1 LPQPDASLHGT
12 SMLATF
18 ADDVCVTYRSVCE
31 YDAADGIMDYASRFA
46 EWARRWNIG
55 INNAKSV
62 NVCFT
67 LRRKT
72 TPAVYIEEAPVP
84 QRNEAKYLGVILDRR
99 L

>member
-1 LPQPDASLHGT
+1 MPQPDASLHGA

-18 ADDVCVTYRSVCE
+18 ADDVCVTYRSSCE
-31 YDAADGIMDYASRFA
+31 YDAADGILDYASRFA

-55 INNAKSV
+55 INSDKSV

-84 QRNEAKYLGVILDRR
+84 QKTEAKYLGVILDRR